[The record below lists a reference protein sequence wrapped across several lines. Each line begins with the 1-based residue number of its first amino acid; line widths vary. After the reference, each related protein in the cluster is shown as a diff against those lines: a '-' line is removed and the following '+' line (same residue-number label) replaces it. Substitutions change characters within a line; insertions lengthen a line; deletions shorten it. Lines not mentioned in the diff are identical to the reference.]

1 MTLNLS
7 SAQYTALNSMQ
18 ATQYN
23 TSVVSSNVANADT
36 EGYTRKVTSQAT
48 SVSDGIA
55 TSVSIT
61 SVERYADEMLAKEVN
76 DALAEYAYYS
86 TMEYYTNVVSDNM
99 GDLSSSDTAAE
110 YISEIQSAF
119 DSLAVTPESQSERS
133 STVSA
138 LQDLCNELNQET
150 ETIQDARAD
159 ADAAIADAID
169 DVNEALEQ
177 LESLNEAIAQQ
188 EALGNATGDLEDKR
202 DVLLQTVCSA
212 LDVSY
217 FYTDNNQLNIY
228 TTSGHPLLDSQAR
241 TLEYTAAG
249 AVSSTSSYANGDF
262 DAISLSGYNLTESIT
277 GGTIGSLIE
286 LRDETLPAMQEELD
300 ELATTL
306 MDEINAIHN
315 QGTAY
320 PAPNSLTGTTEV
332 VASDSFSATGT
343 VRIGITD
350 EDGTVI
356 GYNDVDLTTCSTNQ
370 DVCDAIDAIP
380 GVSASFDS
388 DGQLVITADDS
399 DYGISIN
406 EMDSEVDPDSL
417 GFSNYFGLNDLLTGT
432 SAANISVN
440 ASILEDS
447 SKLAIAEFSSSSSL
461 AVGDSAISSG
471 DATIATGISDLLSGS
486 VSFDAAGNLS
496 SCTTS
501 FSSYASNILSDVANI
516 ADEATSDSEVASAVY
531 EELADSYSSAT
542 GVNLD
547 EEAAN
552 LTALEN
558 IYAASAAVF
567 EAIQEMYDTM
577 ISMVQ

>member
-18 ATQYN
+18 ATQYS
-23 TSVVSSNVANADT
+23 TSIVSSNVANADT
-36 EGYTRKVTSQAT
+36 EGYTRKITTQSTSI
-48 SVSDGIA
+48 SDGIA

-61 SVERYADEMLAKEVN
+61 GVDRYADKMLAKEVN
-76 DALAEYAYYS
+76 NALANYSYYS
-86 TMEYYTNVVSDNM
+86 AMQYYTNVVSDSM

-138 LQDLCNELNQET
+138 LQDLCDELNQET
-150 ETIQDARAD
+150 ETIQNSRAN
-159 ADAAIADAID
+159 ADKAIADTID

-188 EALGNATGDLEDKR
+188 NALGNATGDLEDKR

-212 LDVSY
+212 MNVSY
-217 FYTDNNQLNIY
+217 FYTNNNQLNIY
-228 TTSGHPLLDSQAR
+228 TSSGHPLLDSQAR
-241 TLEYTAAG
+241 TIEYNEAG
-249 AVSSTSSYANGDF
+249 AVSSDTSYSNGNF
-262 DAISLSGYNLTESIT
+262 DAIDLGGYDLTEDIT
-277 GGTIGSLIE
+277 GGTIGSLIK

-300 ELATTL
+300 ELATNL

-320 PAPNSLTGTTEV
+320 PAPNALTGTTEV
-332 VASDSFSATGT
+332 VASDALSAAGT
-343 VRIGITD
+343 VRIGVTD
-350 EDGTVI
+350 DSGTVI
-356 GYNDVDLTTCSTNQ
+356 SFTDLDLSTCSTNQ
-370 DVCDAIDAIP
+370 DVCDAIDAIA

-388 DGQLVITADDS
+388 DGQLVISADNS

-406 EMDSEVDPDSL
+406 EMDSEVGADSL
-417 GFSNYFGLNDLLTGT
+417 GFSNYFGMNDLLTGT

-440 ASILEDS
+440 ASILEDA
-447 SKLAIAEFSSSSSL
+447 SKLAIAEFSSSSTL
-461 AVGDSAISSG
+461 AVGDNAISSG
-471 DATIATGISDLLSGS
+471 DATIATGLSDLLSGS

-516 ADEATSDSEVASAVY
+516 AEEAANDSDVASSVY

-547 EEAAN
+547 EEAAK
-552 LTALEN
+552 LTTLEN